1 MERRDNELGRGNA
14 IMQLDLEYREFVY
27 DKIKDDI
34 DWTFN
39 EWLIKVNDWTFHPI
53 KQGDALV
60 AVVTA
65 LDNEVHVNIDQAY
78 KGRSQ

>member
-34 DWTFN
+34 DWTILRPSDFS
-39 EWLIKVNDWTFHPI
+39 TGYSPYSFAHCSF
-53 KQGDALV
+53 
-60 AVVTA
+60 
-65 LDNEVHVNIDQAY
+65 LDERKITDDNID
-78 KGRSQ
+78 KICGL